1 MLNHLKE
8 MINETKPCNRW
19 QKSWTDAARRILD
32 SIKTE
37 DEDIAQQIRNATDD
51 LYQTAR
57 DEEEE
62 NAIDYAG
69 KKLEHL
75 TW

>member
-1 MLNHLKE
+1 MLNHLKA
-8 MINETKPCNRW
+8 MINEVKPCNRW
-19 QKSWTDAARRILD
+19 QESWTDAARRILAM
-32 SIKTE
+32 IETE
-37 DEDIAQQIRNATDD
+37 EDIAQQIRNATDD

-57 DEEEE
+57 SEEEE

-69 KKLEHL
+69 KMLERL

>member
-1 MLNHLKE
+1 MLNYLKE
-8 MINETKPCNRW
+8 MIDETKPCNRW

>member
-19 QKSWTDAARRILD
+19 QKSWTDAARRILAM
-32 SIKTE
+32 IETE
-37 DEDIAQQIRNATDD
+37 EDDIAQQIRNATYD

-57 DEEEE
+57 NEEEE
-62 NAIDYAG
+62 NAIDHAG
-69 KKLEHL
+69 KMLERL